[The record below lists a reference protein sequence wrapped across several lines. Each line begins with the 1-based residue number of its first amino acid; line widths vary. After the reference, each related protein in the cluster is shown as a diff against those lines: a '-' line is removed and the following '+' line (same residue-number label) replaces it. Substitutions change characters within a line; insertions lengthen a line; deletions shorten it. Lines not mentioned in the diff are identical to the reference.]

1 MKEEIVI
8 EIGGGDGSGVEIQ
21 VKGASGRRCLDL
33 TRPLEEALGPV
44 DSRRMKSEGFV
55 HKAGLRSRVTV
66 KPTRG

>member
-1 MKEEIVI
+1 MKEEIII
-8 EIGGGDGSGVEIQ
+8 EIGRDGSSVEIQ

-44 DSRRMKSEGFV
+44 TSRQMKSEGFV
-55 HKAGLRSRVTV
+55 QKAGLRNRLTL